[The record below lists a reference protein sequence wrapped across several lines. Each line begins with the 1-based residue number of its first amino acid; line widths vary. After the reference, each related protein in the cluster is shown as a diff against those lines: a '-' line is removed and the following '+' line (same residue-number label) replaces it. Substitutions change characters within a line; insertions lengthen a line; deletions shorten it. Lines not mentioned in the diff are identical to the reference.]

1 MITILASH
9 LHGFIRVWNLDRV
22 AHGHNR
28 GPVGLKNSSF
38 GRTSVLLRHL
48 ESELRHQYQD
58 VIGLGTFV
66 VVVFALQIIPSREI
80 VDHLSECLYCKLKI
94 PQHWAGRYNI
104 FTSFLIL
111 VWYIRLVRAQPPPF
125 RALAL

>member
-1 MITILASH
+1 M
-9 LHGFIRVWNLDRV
+9 
-22 AHGHNR
+22 
-28 GPVGLKNSSF
+28 KNSSF

-80 VDHLSECLYCKLKI
+80 VDHLSECLYCKLFSRLLL
-94 PQHWAGRYNI
+94 AGDKVPKCV
-104 FTSFLIL
+104 SMIL
-111 VWYIRLVRAQPPPF
+111 NGLLDLDYILLHHLLLAVPSQTDLEPKRRNRPGRRQRRVVRH
-125 RALAL
+125 